1 MSGSKSQVANLEGD
15 PLEELG
21 EDGEVED
28 DGCGEERVLAGVVDD
43 EGVVAAHGDLGGV
56 LVHRALAVAHV
67 RHVLDH
73 HLQGR
78 IKIRGVRRDRKSIS
92 KKGNKNV
99 PILLNIRWVQRGRTS
114 VSKWE
119 MKRCPS
125 YAKSGFG

>member
-56 LVHRALAVAHV
+56 LVHRALAVGHV
-67 RHVLDH
+67 GHVLDH
-73 HLQGR
+73 DLR
-78 IKIRGVRRDRKSIS
+78 
-92 KKGNKNV
+92 
-99 PILLNIRWVQRGRTS
+99 
-114 VSKWE
+114 E
-119 MKRCPS
+119 MKHRHPDVQ
-125 YAKSGFG
+125 GGPDGRVVGLG